1 MKIKNLFHRTGIR
14 LTGIDTKALLIKHAL
29 RSEEVYDDL
38 TNVLDE
44 HLYTPENVIP
54 VIIGL
59 SRATGELIK
68 ALEGEGYLTRI
79 QFEEMLNVWL
89 CGVDDD
95 NDPFY
100 SVKSRFDEYRRICD

>member
-1 MKIKNLFHRTGIR
+1 MKIKNLFRRTGIR

-29 RSEEVYDDL
+29 RSDEIYEGLID
-38 TNVLDE
+38 VLDE
-44 HLYTPENVIP
+44 HLFMPEKVIP
-54 VIIGL
+54 VIYGL

-68 ALEGEGYLTRI
+68 ALEGEGYLTRK

-89 CGVDDD
+89 NDVDDD
-95 NDPFY
+95 SDPFY